1 MELTSER
8 DVNSLEIVLA
18 KALFDLVASNSVV
31 IYRIV
36 DFDKQVFSAKLIG
49 DSDNDDAIPQALNG
63 ELIECLNSGRHRT
76 FEMDAEHC
84 LLLYPLMSYKSGPVA
99 IIAVESDR
107 NDQQVHEIISMLL
120 QIYQNFIS
128 LINDNERDTLTGLLN
143 RKTFELKISKIL
155 AQIQSQNLRVT
166 DLPYQRYYLA
176 IFDIDHFKRVNDC
189 YGHLIGDEVLLLF
202 SRTLSTAFRD
212 KDMIFRFGGEEF
224 VAVFDCPDA
233 EQMQAVLDRFKDK
246 VHKCEYPQVG
256 NISISI
262 GFTEI
267 MPFDNFSQIIDRAD
281 TALYYSKNN
290 GRNQVHQYE
299 ALVGSG
305 KLAETKNEG
314 EIEIF

>member
-18 KALFDLVASNSVV
+18 QTLFELVAPSSIV
-31 IYRIV
+31 IYRVV
-36 DFDKQVFSAKLIG
+36 DFEKQIFSAKLIG
-49 DSDNDDAIPQALNG
+49 DQGIDDAIPHQLNA
-63 ELIECLNSGRHRT
+63 ELLKCLNSGKHLTYASGSDQR
-76 FEMDAEHC
+76 
-84 LLLYPLMSYKSGPVA
+84 LQLYPLMSFKSGPVA
-99 IIAVESDR
+99 VIAVESDHS
-107 NDQQVHEIISMLL
+107 DQQMHEITSMLL

-143 RKTFELKISKIL
+143 RKTFEIKISKIL
-155 AQIQSQNLRVT
+155 AQIQSQNLRMT
-166 DLPYQRYYLA
+166 DLPHQHYYLA

-202 SRTLSTAFRD
+202 SRALSTAFRD

-233 EQMQAVLDRFKDK
+233 EQMRVVLDRFRQK
-246 VHKCEYPQVG
+246 VHQCDYPQIG

-290 GRNQVHQYE
+290 GRNKVSYYE
-299 ALVGSG
+299 GLVQSG
-305 KLAETKNEG
+305 QLEETKNEG
-314 EIEIF
+314 EIEMF